1 MDLNKKLTRIESK
14 GEEKKINLR
23 MQKGKAEVLEI
34 LAKNY
39 GVTVSTLIREM
50 IDNSLLELQRE
61 LVVVEEGLGITITEK
76 DNNKREIR
84 YLSSILELLAPDI
97 EYSGNSNDFKSLDEF
112 DHFLVENSRLSV
124 KYGTA
129 FEANGIAPISEKSYH
144 FKRETINKKDSE

>member
-1 MDLNKKLTRIESK
+1 MNLNTKLNKLESK

-23 MQKGKAEVLEI
+23 MQKGKADVLEI

-61 LVVVEEGLGITITEK
+61 FLVVEEGLGINITEK

-84 YLSSILELLAPDI
+84 YLPSILELLAPDV

-112 DHFLVENSRLSV
+112 DHFLVEKARLSV
-124 KYGTA
+124 KYGLA
-129 FEANGIAPISEKSYH
+129 LEADGIAPISGKSYH
-144 FKRETINKKDSE
+144 FKRENINQKDSK